1 MIRFLFYLLFFF
13 LFSNTIVAATDTLK
27 LTEGSV
33 SSAHPLATHA
43 AETIYRSGGN
53 AVDAAVAASFA
64 LSVVEPTMSGL
75 GGRAQSI
82 VRTQKGDFVGYN
94 GMTEIPKSFIK
105 LADMPSSGYSTVAT
119 PGLVALLWD
128 MHQQHG
134 KLPFAELVRPAI
146 DYAEN
151 GFALLPGE
159 VARQTSVIE
168 NISTDVGMQRAF
180 LNAEG
185 ALTPAGKMLKQPDLA
200 KTLKRVAQGGADAFY
215 RGDIAR
221 AISDDMDHQGGFVTQ
236 QDLSEYQVLPGRYI
250 SFAYRDFTIHTL
262 AAPAGGGL
270 VAKTMML
277 LSYFDMT
284 SLDDARWATTVSQ
297 ALAISIESMSSN
309 YYEKNLDELTDSA
322 WAKQQSKRIF
332 MPLIS
337 QKMRISGNNK
347 SLPAATDWIGAP
359 GAHTSHLV
367 TADCTGLTVSMT
379 QTIGPIFGAQVATPN
394 LGFVYAATMGGY
406 LRTGPQNPGER
417 PRTAIA
423 PVIVTKDDSVVMAL
437 GAAGGIRIP
446 SAIVQT
452 ISRFIDQEKTLTD
465 SIAAPRIHPLAKID
479 KDNNRVID
487 LFSFSAETSHRG
499 WSSAALSYWK
509 KSGFKVTKLDKNASF
524 GRVHAIA
531 RQDDKLV
538 GVADPD
544 WEGTA
549 NDAVICAE

>member
-159 VARQTSVIE
+159 VARQNSVIE

-452 ISRFIDQEKTLTD
+452 ISRFIDQEKTLAD
-465 SIAAPRIHPLAKID
+465 SIAAPRIHPLAEID

-499 WSSAALSYWK
+499 WSSDALSYWE
-509 KSGFKVTKLDKNASF
+509 KSGFKVIKLDKNASF